1 VHELLIPYTDTK
13 IYEGIFTDRRY
24 IEGPARPPPPR
35 EITISTQKTTV
46 QNNYTSSSHSSHK
59 VAFIKIIFIL
69 ILNLIFQQSAATIAV
84 SQSTEIV
91 NGDAGK
97 RQIKKYGNNLNAS
110 SSPSRSRSATKEL
123 IRELM

>member
-1 VHELLIPYTDTK
+1 
-13 IYEGIFTDRRY
+13 
-24 IEGPARPPPPR
+24 
-35 EITISTQKTTV
+35 
-46 QNNYTSSSHSSHK
+46 
-59 VAFIKIIFIL
+59 
-69 ILNLIFQQSAATIAV
+69 V

-123 IRELM
+123 IRKSMSTIFNYEILFIFVF